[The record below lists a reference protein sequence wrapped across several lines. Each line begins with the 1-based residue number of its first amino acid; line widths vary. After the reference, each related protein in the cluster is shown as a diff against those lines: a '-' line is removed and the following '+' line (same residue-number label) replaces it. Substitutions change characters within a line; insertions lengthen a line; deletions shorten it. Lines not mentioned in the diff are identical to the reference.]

1 MNHKIFFV
9 TNHGGG
15 KIKEVSETY
24 LHVHFCIHFGPS
36 SLKVDSVPLNV
47 DVDLKK
53 GLPVEWMGALE
64 EGSSE
69 TCLESLPGGRKKC
82 RLQGIGF
89 QENVCLYEVSQ

>member
-1 MNHKIFFV
+1 MFFA

-24 LHVHFCIHFGPS
+24 LHVPFCIHFGPS

-53 GLPVEWMGALE
+53 GLPVE
-64 EGSSE
+64 
-69 TCLESLPGGRKKC
+69 
-82 RLQGIGF
+82 
-89 QENVCLYEVSQ
+89 